1 MQDDPDRRIV
11 AEFDERGF
19 VVIPAAL
26 SPGQVRALNT
36 AFDRYIEDH
45 PGEWAHFSPSFIQTV
60 DVLPRTDAFDGA
72 IENPRV
78 LRTVEK
84 LLRDDIA
91 FEELSLMIRNPT
103 DSTGELKGWHR
114 DIIRGFERR
123 HEINAISV
131 VYYLT
136 DVTARDHCFS
146 IVPGTHAGRV
156 DLRPEEVAPGM
167 EFDALGPA
175 GSAFIFHA
183 RCIHAGKLK
192 LGSSTRRTM
201 HLYYGPADAPRTSEW
216 TSIPPRLADK
226 HDPSLPPRLYAKAH
240 RTDVVDGTGFKPR
253 DVDPAM
259 NTAQMLI
266 HLQRRVN
273 APRPAVG

>member
-1 MQDDPDRRIV
+1 MQNEADRRII
-11 AEFDERGF
+11 AEFDDRGF
-19 VVIPAAL
+19 VVIPNAL
-26 SPGQVRALNT
+26 TPTEVRTLNA
-36 AFDRYIEDH
+36 AFDRYIADY
-45 PGEWAHFSPSFIQTV
+45 PDEWAHFSPSFIQTV
-60 DVLPRTDAFDGA
+60 DVLPRTDAFDRA
-72 IENPRV
+72 IENPQI
-78 LRTVEK
+78 LRTVQK

-103 DSTGELKGWHR
+103 DTTGELKGWHR
-114 DIIRGFERR
+114 DIIRSFERR

-136 DVTARDHCFS
+136 DVTERDHCFS
-146 IVPGTHAGRV
+146 IVPQTHAGRV
-156 DLRPEEVAPGM
+156 DMRPEEVLPGM

-175 GSAFIFHA
+175 GSAFVFHA

-192 LGSSTRRTM
+192 LGSAPRRTM

-226 HDPSLPPRLYAKAH
+226 HDPALPPRLYAKAN
-240 RTDVVDGTGFKPR
+240 RADIIDGTGFKPR

-259 NTAQMLI
+259 NTAEMLM

-273 APRPAVG
+273 APRPTAR